1 VTLRKKM
8 GQDWSRIAAEVLP
21 GALQPQSRR
30 KKNKYCYAPLV
41 SQNNDGVYPIRLL
54 HLLPAPDAASPLR
67 CRLVEAE
74 IPDYL
79 PAPKAPDTQRT
90 PQCTHEAYHA
100 LSYTWGDP
108 VFPETLEVLP
118 SDGIKGHGADGRHAD
133 SLGIINITRNLH
145 SALQNLRRSD
155 KALVLW
161 VDAVCINQADVRER
175 NEQVRN
181 IPKTYTEASSVIVWL
196 GTDSPVLDGHLCLG
210 FFRRLAELISPDGAA
225 EQTAQSSWR
234 RRFEI
239 NRVASAFLD
248 DTKALPMT
256 SFLERP
262 WFRRRWII
270 QEVVLARD
278 VTVHCGA
285 SSIPWLTFETA
296 MVELFE
302 NDKGVFNAEHRVT
315 LRTMT
320 RMRHEDAGAKR
331 QVPLDTLAEFS
342 CFVCANPR
350 DRLYALYGV
359 IQHWFPG
366 SEGRKLNQTGDVDYA
381 LSTEEV
387 FTNFA
392 ILMMRL
398 DKIETKTEYK
408 PTTHVLQLAA
418 AFQQPHSQPAQ
429 SGPLCGTVPSWVV
442 DWTGTLSFE
451 PLKHSPENR
460 NENRNASEGMP
471 FHPATILPPQNGIH
485 LLVAVGLPFDI
496 ITASV
501 SLEIAPLLLTNAVHE
516 AKKTLNQFLCH
527 VAQHMRGAAFGCGPD
542 GNTYVPTHQ
551 HIVSAIATA
560 LVANWEHTPANS
572 YFAQNP
578 RFPNDFLEQLASMR
592 HHLPE
597 ILHKW
602 PAYVELV
609 AITMRGRSLVLT
621 DKGYLGIA
629 AADVKAGDAVCLL
642 SDNKIP
648 FVLRPQMVASA
659 ASESTK
665 EPDLGCLDFDGG
677 EDHNEAYST
686 NLSRLGNNPTLHTTF
701 RLMGDAYI
709 HGLMH
714 GHPSSSS
721 AQLKLLPIA

>member
-1 VTLRKKM
+1 M
-8 GQDWSRIAAEVLP
+8 GQQMSRLATDVLY
-21 GALQPQSRR
+21 S
-30 KKNKYCYAPLV
+30 YAPLA
-41 SQNNDGVYPIRLL
+41 SRPDDGVYSVRLL
-54 HLLPAPDAASPLR
+54 HLLPASDTAAPLQ

-79 PAPKAPDTQRT
+79 PDPNAPGLQQA
-90 PQCTHEAYHA
+90 PQCTHEPYHA
-100 LSYTWGDP
+100 LSYTWGNP
-108 VFPETLEVLP
+108 VFPDTLEVLP
-118 SDGIKGHGADGRHAD
+118 LTDTPDQGCPPD
-133 SLGIINITRNLH
+133 SVAIINITRNLH
-145 SALQNLRRSD
+145 SALQNLRRSHET
-155 KALVLW
+155 LVLW
-161 VDAVCINQADVRER
+161 VDAVCINQADVPER

-196 GTDSPVLDGHLCLG
+196 GTDSPAHDGNLSLG
-210 FFRRLAELISPDGAA
+210 FFHRLTELIAPDEADS
-225 EQTAQSSWR
+225 QTAESSWR
-234 RRFEI
+234 RRFET
-239 NRVASAFLD
+239 NRMVSTFLD
-248 DTKALPMT
+248 DTKAVPII

-270 QEVVLARD
+270 QEVVLAKE
-278 VTVHCGA
+278 VILHCGA
-285 SSIPWLTFETA
+285 SSIPWSTFETA
-296 MVELFE
+296 MIELYE
-302 NDKGVFNAEHRVT
+302 NDKGVFSPEHRLT

-320 RMRHEDAGAKR
+320 RMRHENAGAKR
-331 QVPLDTLAEFS
+331 QLPLDTLAEFS

-366 SEGRKLNQTGDVDYA
+366 TETRKHNQTGDIDYA

-398 DKIETKTEYK
+398 DKTDIKTAYK

-418 AFQQPHSQPAQ
+418 AFQHPRSQPAQ
-429 SGPLCGTVPSWVV
+429 SGQLCGKVPSWVV

-451 PLKHSPENR
+451 PLNHSPES
-460 NENRNASEGMP
+460 RNASEGIP
-471 FHPATILPPQNGIH
+471 VHPVEILPAKDDTH
-485 LLVAVGLPFDI
+485 LLVAVGRPFDVV
-496 ITASV
+496 TASI
-501 SLEIAPLLLTNAVHE
+501 SLDILPLLLTGAVHE

-527 VAQHMRGAAFGCGPD
+527 VAQKMSEVAFKSGEH
-542 GNTYVPTHQ
+542 GNTYEPTTQ
-551 HIVSAIATA
+551 HIVAAIATA

-572 YFAQNP
+572 YFAQHP
-578 RFPNDFLEQLASMR
+578 RFPNDFLEQLASVR

-609 AITMRGRSLVLT
+609 TITMRGRSLILT
-621 DKGYLGIA
+621 AKGYLGIA
-629 AADVKAGDAVCLL
+629 ATDVEAGDVVCLL

-648 FVLRPQMVASA
+648 FILRPRNGPAMGTGGVDKLE
-659 ASESTK
+659 SE
-665 EPDLGCLDFDGG
+665 CFDFDGSEKG
-677 EDHNEAYST
+677 NDSYTAA
-686 NLSRLGNNPTLHTTF
+686 LSQLRDNPSAHKTF

-709 HGLMH
+709 HGLMQ
-714 GHPSSSS
+714 GTASSKS